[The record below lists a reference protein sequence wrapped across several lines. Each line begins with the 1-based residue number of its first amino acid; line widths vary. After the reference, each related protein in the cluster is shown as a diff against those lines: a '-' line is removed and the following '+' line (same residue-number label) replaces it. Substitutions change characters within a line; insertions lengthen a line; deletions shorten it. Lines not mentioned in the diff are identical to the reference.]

1 VNRKIATLMLAVSS
15 AFLGRAQP
23 LTAAGSQAELKSLPQ
38 SKADRTF
45 LIGAD
50 LSWVPQQEA
59 EGRRYSEDGVQH
71 DILEILK
78 RLRDFLRMAR

>member
-23 LTAAGSQAELKSLPQ
+23 LTTTGSQAELKALPS

-45 LIGAD
+45 LIGAG